1 MKNGVPKGEHWLK
14 LFETGLLVVIV
25 AGIIISIQTQQ
36 VAWGLIPIALMMIL
50 NKIKQKNQQRS
61 QQQQLQKLE
70 NLIQNSQSE
79 QESQQINLWKLQKQI
94 EEWQDFLIDFRETN
108 GQNNA
113 TLEEIIAELSQIQ
126 PLQEQQKHF
135 HTQIEKISLTQ
146 EQLITDFNHLSEVQ
160 ETLSQSL
167 TKLNNQVNQ
176 DSRDDAWEYSLQQT
190 NERLSYLHQL
200 QNKQHQ
206 NDQEIAIELKE
217 QLSQLQEEVNQR
229 NEGAINQLSNEE
241 IEQLQNRIQD
251 LTENVNLLN
260 QRQRE
265 ENDYSQKVTE
275 QFKTEIETI
284 YQLVQEHQQQQA
296 EVTNELSQL
305 KKQYQVLTQQIQE
318 NTPEITNHPSI
329 NQEIERLE
337 SYLKQVTQLLDSVVK
352 RQAEDKKSF
361 QTKIE
366 QLNQTIKENQSN
378 VDLVKIKQSLEQ
390 TRHKQTD
397 LDQQI
402 SQIKERFTAIE
413 NLSNPQSGETITS
426 STVTTKINHFH
437 DYLKQLT
444 DLLDSLVQRQTEE
457 NQALKKRLSALQSQ
471 LHDSQKNW

>member
-1 MKNGVPKGEHWLK
+1 MIKNGVPQGDRWLK
-14 LFETGLLVVIV
+14 LFETGLLIVIV

-126 PLQEQQKHF
+126 LLQEQQKHF

-167 TKLNNQVNQ
+167 TTLNNQVNQ

-206 NDQEIAIELKE
+206 NDQEVAIELKE

-284 YQLVQEHQQQQA
+284 YQLVQ
-296 EVTNELSQL
+296 
-305 KKQYQVLTQQIQE
+305 
-318 NTPEITNHPSI
+318 
-329 NQEIERLE
+329 
-337 SYLKQVTQLLDSVVK
+337 
-352 RQAEDKKSF
+352 
-361 QTKIE
+361 
-366 QLNQTIKENQSN
+366 
-378 VDLVKIKQSLEQ
+378 
-390 TRHKQTD
+390 
-397 LDQQI
+397 
-402 SQIKERFTAIE
+402 
-413 NLSNPQSGETITS
+413 
-426 STVTTKINHFH
+426 
-437 DYLKQLT
+437 
-444 DLLDSLVQRQTEE
+444 
-457 NQALKKRLSALQSQ
+457 
-471 LHDSQKNW
+471 